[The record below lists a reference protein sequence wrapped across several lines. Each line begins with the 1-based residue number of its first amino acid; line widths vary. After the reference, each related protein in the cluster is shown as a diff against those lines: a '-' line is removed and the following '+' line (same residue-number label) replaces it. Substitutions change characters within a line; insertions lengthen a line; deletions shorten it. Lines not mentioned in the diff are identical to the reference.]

1 MSVFKKSISLIAVAL
16 ISAAGCD
23 LCAQTPVDGGFVFP
37 AAQEGVAPKAAFRAS
52 ASTDTMRLGYCVD
65 EPRLPGLMLQD
76 DGLPHAVGAAI
87 ELDANLLDK
96 YVGDQIEAV
105 EFAIDPARGFS
116 CQVFVCTDLKQ
127 MQGSLG
133 GGSILSS
140 VTLSSGQ
147 YHSGW
152 NHVKLSKPVTIK
164 EGGIIREGYHAGLDE
179 FRATRVPTTSC
190 SSTRAPTPWARK
202 TGMETTARGSTTLW
216 ASTATSACVPSSRA
230 TPSPRT
236 IFL

>member
-133 GGSILSS
+133 GGVHPLQRHPQLGS
-140 VTLSSGQ
+140 V
-147 YHSGW
+147 
-152 NHVKLSKPVTIK
+152 P
-164 EGGIIREGYHAGLDE
+164 
-179 FRATRVPTTSC
+179 
-190 SSTRAPTPWARK
+190 
-202 TGMETTARGSTTLW
+202 
-216 ASTATSACVPSSRA
+216 
-230 TPSPRT
+230 
-236 IFL
+236 

>member
-96 YVGDQIEAV
+96 YVAV
-105 EFAIDPARGFS
+105 S
-116 CQVFVCTDLKQ
+116 YTHL
-127 MQGSLG
+127 
-133 GGSILSS
+133 
-140 VTLSSGQ
+140 
-147 YHSGW
+147 
-152 NHVKLSKPVTIK
+152 
-164 EGGIIREGYHAGLDE
+164 
-179 FRATRVPTTSC
+179 RAH
-190 SSTRAPTPWARK
+190 
-202 TGMETTARGSTTLW
+202 ET
-216 ASTATSACVPSSRA
+216 
-230 TPSPRT
+230 
-236 IFL
+236 

>member
-164 EGGIIREGYHAGLDE
+164 EGMTLYVGYNIQGN
-179 FRATRVPTTSC
+179 RAPTTSC

-202 TGMETTARGSTTLW
+202 TGMETTALGSTTPW
-216 ASTATSACVPSSRA
+216 VSTATSACVPSSRA

>member
-164 EGGIIREGYHAGLDE
+164 EGMTLYVGYNIQGNQGPYD
-179 FRATRVPTTSC
+179 C

-202 TGMETTARGSTTLW
+202 TGMATTARGSTTPW
-216 ASTATSACVPSSRA
+216 VSTATSACVPSSRA

>member
-96 YVGDQIEAV
+96 YVGDRIEAV
-105 EFAIDPARGFS
+105 EFAIDPRAASPAR
-116 CQVFVCTDLKQ
+116 
-127 MQGSLG
+127 
-133 GGSILSS
+133 SS
-140 VTLSSGQ
+140 SAQTSS
-147 YHSGW
+147 
-152 NHVKLSKPVTIK
+152 
-164 EGGIIREGYHAGLDE
+164 RCRD
-179 FRATRVPTTSC
+179 R
-190 SSTRAPTPWARK
+190 
-202 TGMETTARGSTTLW
+202 
-216 ASTATSACVPSSRA
+216 SAADPSSPA
-230 TPSPRT
+230 SPSARVST
-236 IFL
+236 IAAGTM